1 MYAFLRRRTSPAA
14 AAFLVGTWY
23 ALLIVLVLWS
33 IVEPQVEFR
42 YVEL

>member
-1 MYAFLRRRTSPAA
+1 MYGILRRYMSVRAA
-14 AAFLVGTWY
+14 TMLMGAWY
-23 ALLIVLVLWS
+23 ALLVVLVLWS